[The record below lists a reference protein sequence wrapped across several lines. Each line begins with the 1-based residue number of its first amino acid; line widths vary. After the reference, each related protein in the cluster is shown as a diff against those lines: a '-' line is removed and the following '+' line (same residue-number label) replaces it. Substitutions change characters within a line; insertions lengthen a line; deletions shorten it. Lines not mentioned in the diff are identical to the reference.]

1 MDGILQ
7 KLLTEIPDY
16 QEFLTAAELD
26 ESTRRLAREHPE
38 SVSLLE
44 IGRTREGRAL
54 LCLQIGGGERN
65 AVRLSASQ

>member
-38 SVSLLE
+38 LSL
-44 IGRTREGRAL
+44 IH
-54 LCLQIGGGERN
+54 I
-65 AVRLSASQ
+65 